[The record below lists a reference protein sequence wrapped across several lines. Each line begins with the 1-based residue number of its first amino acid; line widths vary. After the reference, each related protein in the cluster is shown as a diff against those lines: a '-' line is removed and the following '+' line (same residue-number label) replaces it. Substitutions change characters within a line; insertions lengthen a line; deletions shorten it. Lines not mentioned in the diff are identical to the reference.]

1 MSALSSEIADAPT
14 KLIVGVLG
22 GIASGKSLVTQWLE
36 ELGATVLVADG
47 IAHDILRQEEV
58 VKEVIRRFG
67 ESVLADHER
76 PQIDRKKLAALVF
89 GSSEHHVAKRSQL
102 EAIVQPRVRIELQKQ
117 IDQWKATHHSG
128 VLVLDI
134 PLLIERDWV
143 KQCDCVLMVDTPDAM
158 RREFAAARGW
168 SESQLAAREA
178 TQLSIAEKRKH
189 ATFILVNDSTQ
200 EQLRDKVQQW
210 WTEQGI
216 DRA

>member
-58 VKEVIRRFG
+58 VKEVVRRFG

-89 GSSEHHVAKRSQL
+89 GSSEYHVAKRSQL

-158 RREFAAARGW
+158 QREFAAARGW

-178 TQLSIAEKRKH
+178 TQLSIAEKRKN
-189 ATFILVNDSTQ
+189 ATFILVNDGTQ

-210 WTEQGI
+210 WTET
-216 DRA
+216 RN

>member
-1 MSALSSEIADAPT
+1 
-14 KLIVGVLG
+14 
-22 GIASGKSLVTQWLE
+22 
-36 ELGATVLVADG
+36 VADG

>member
-1 MSALSSEIADAPT
+1 MSTLSSLRTHTP
-14 KLIVGVLG
+14 KKQIVGVLG

-58 VKEVIRRFG
+58 IKEVVRRFG

-117 IDQWKATHHSG
+117 IDQWKATQHSG
-128 VLVLDI
+128 ILVLDI

-178 TQLSIAEKRKH
+178 TQLSIAEKRKN

>member
-58 VKEVIRRFG
+58 VKEVVRRFG

-89 GSSEHHVAKRSQL
+89 GSSEYHVAKRSQL

-168 SESQLAAREA
+168 SETQLAAREA
-178 TQLSIAEKRKH
+178 TQLSIAEKRKN
-189 ATFILVNDSTQ
+189 ATFILVNDGTQ

-210 WTEQGI
+210 WTET
-216 DRA
+216 RN

>member
-1 MSALSSEIADAPT
+1 MSALSSEIADAPK

-58 VKEVIRRFG
+58 VKEVVRRFG

-89 GSSEHHVAKRSQL
+89 GSSEYHVAKRSQL

-178 TQLSIAEKRKH
+178 TQLSIAEKRKN
-189 ATFILVNDSTQ
+189 ATFILVNDGTQ
-200 EQLRDKVQQW
+200 EQLWDKVQQW
-210 WTEQGI
+210 WMEQGI

>member
-1 MSALSSEIADAPT
+1 MSALSSEIADAPK

-58 VKEVIRRFG
+58 VKEVVRRFG

-89 GSSEHHVAKRSQL
+89 GSSEYHVAKRSQL

-178 TQLSIAEKRKH
+178 TQLSIAEKRKN
-189 ATFILVNDSTQ
+189 ATFILVNDGTQ

-210 WTEQGI
+210 WMEQGI

>member
-58 VKEVIRRFG
+58 VKEVVRRFG

-178 TQLSIAEKRKH
+178 TQLSIAEKRKN
-189 ATFILVNDSTQ
+189 ATFILVNDGTQ

-210 WTEQGI
+210 WMEQGI

>member
-58 VKEVIRRFG
+58 VKEVVRRFG

-89 GSSEHHVAKRSQL
+89 GSSEYRVAKRSQL

-178 TQLSIAEKRKH
+178 TQLSIAEKRKN
-189 ATFILVNDSTQ
+189 ATFILVNDGTQ
-200 EQLRDKVQQW
+200 EP
-210 WTEQGI
+210 
-216 DRA
+216 

>member
-58 VKEVIRRFG
+58 VKEVVRRFG

-89 GSSEHHVAKRSQL
+89 GSSEYHVAKRSQL

-178 TQLSIAEKRKH
+178 TQLSIAEKRKN
-189 ATFILVNDSTQ
+189 ATFILVNDGTQ

>member
-1 MSALSSEIADAPT
+1 MSALSSEIADAPK

-58 VKEVIRRFG
+58 VNEVVRRFG

-178 TQLSIAEKRKH
+178 TQLSIAEKRKN
-189 ATFILVNDSTQ
+189 ATFILVNDGTQ
-200 EQLRDKVQQW
+200 EQLWDKVQQW
-210 WTEQGI
+210 WMEQGI

>member
-58 VKEVIRRFG
+58 VKEVVRRFG

>member
-1 MSALSSEIADAPT
+1 MSALSSEIADAPK

-58 VKEVIRRFG
+58 VKEVVRRFG

-89 GSSEHHVAKRSQL
+89 GSSEYHEAKRSQL

-178 TQLSIAEKRKH
+178 TQLSIAEKRKN
-189 ATFILVNDSTQ
+189 ATFILVNDGTQ
-200 EQLRDKVQQW
+200 EQLRDKVQEW
-210 WTEQGI
+210 WTSQGVHP
-216 DRA
+216 A

>member
-58 VKEVIRRFG
+58 VKEVVRRFG

-89 GSSEHHVAKRSQL
+89 GSSEHHVAHRSQL

-178 TQLSIAEKRKH
+178 TQLSIAEKRKN
-189 ATFILVNDSTQ
+189 ATFILVNDGTQ

-210 WTEQGI
+210 WTET
-216 DRA
+216 RN

>member
-89 GSSEHHVAKRSQL
+89 GSSEYHVAKRSQL

>member
-1 MSALSSEIADAPT
+1 MSALSSEIADAPK

-58 VKEVIRRFG
+58 VKEVVRRFG

-178 TQLSIAEKRKH
+178 TQLSIAEKRKN
-189 ATFILVNDSTQ
+189 ATFILVNDGTQ
-200 EQLRDKVQQW
+200 EQLWDKVQQW
-210 WTEQGI
+210 WMEQGI

>member
-58 VKEVIRRFG
+58 VKEVVRRFG

-89 GSSEHHVAKRSQL
+89 GSSEYHVAKRSQL

-168 SESQLAAREA
+168 SETQLAAREA
-178 TQLSIAEKRKH
+178 TQLSIAEKRKN
-189 ATFILVNDSTQ
+189 ATFILVNDGTQ

-210 WTEQGI
+210 WMEQGI

>member
-1 MSALSSEIADAPT
+1 MSALSSEIADAPK

-89 GSSEHHVAKRSQL
+89 GSSEYHVAKRSQL

-178 TQLSIAEKRKH
+178 TQLSIAEKRKN
-189 ATFILVNDSTQ
+189 ATFILVNDGTQ

>member
-58 VKEVIRRFG
+58 VKEVVRRFG

-89 GSSEHHVAKRSQL
+89 GSSEYHVAKRSQL

-178 TQLSIAEKRKH
+178 TQLSIAEKRKN
-189 ATFILVNDSTQ
+189 ATFILVNDGTQ

-210 WTEQGI
+210 WMEQGI